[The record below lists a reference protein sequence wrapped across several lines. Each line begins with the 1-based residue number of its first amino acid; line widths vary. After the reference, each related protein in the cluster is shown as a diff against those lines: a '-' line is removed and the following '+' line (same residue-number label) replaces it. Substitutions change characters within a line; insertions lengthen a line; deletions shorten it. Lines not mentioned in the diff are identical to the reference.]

1 MNKLEQ
7 AINTIFNFIK
17 KRIWLLFR
25 TRNIN
30 KAINDS
36 MIKNERI
43 LERLGDHMDYDGMG
57 NYGRFPPQK

>member
-1 MNKLEQ
+1 M
-7 AINTIFNFIK
+7 NTILNFIK

-25 TRNIN
+25 SRNIN